1 MGETVES
8 TWYVHAD
15 GVEHVVTVPEEDD
28 TSSDDTSSLDYLS
41 HSEVMAMVPPGFSGR
56 HFLVPTDSVSSE
68 FVFGGMLLPVDFV
81 DESGYTCKTGVT
93 RDGFAYEANYCDR
106 DADYCNGKQVNV
118 LYNRDVVLSSE
129 PGGQPLYWIDGLC
142 LGNAT
147 SVEVS
152 ETVHMI
158 TCPFTVDTY
167 TEVSI
172 TFPAFDSDFEMLLVP
187 EVTGQCPEMCP
198 NRYDIACLMEHECY
212 QIIGI
217 MMLSLTF
224 FCAGVLCV
232 CCIVSRKR
240 KALKEHVEGMRKS
253 KTDPSSSTRG
263 VPTASSWNTAPE
275 MLSQRGAP
283 TLSSCAQPVM
293 SMYGAPQMQVQ
304 CSQYGA
310 QMIGARIVRHHS
322 EGRRHFV
329 ARRQWTFCFFF
340 LWFSL
345 RNSLLASL
353 HGEIVSGAD
362 ALSFS
367 APLTAVASC
376 FLKTQLHQRLQDRCV

>member
-93 RDGFAYEANYCDR
+93 SDGF
-106 DADYCNGKQVNV
+106 
-118 LYNRDVVLSSE
+118 
-129 PGGQPLYWIDGLC
+129 C

-167 TEVSI
+167 IEVSI

-240 KALKEHVEGMRKS
+240 KALKEHVVGMRKS

-310 QMIGARIVRHHS
+310 PMGSQM
-322 EGRRHFV
+322 
-329 ARRQWTFCFFF
+329 
-340 LWFSL
+340 
-345 RNSLLASL
+345 
-353 HGEIVSGAD
+353 
-362 ALSFS
+362 
-367 APLTAVASC
+367 
-376 FLKTQLHQRLQDRCV
+376 